1 MGRQRIGRLVLLVVA
16 LSAAMAFAALS
27 RRWPKDQTVH
37 YVLGDGA
44 PRVEEVD
51 ARWAEGAHG
60 GDWTR
65 EASFRY
71 APGQAPRVITH
82 EPRLANG
89 DYTVEIKIVATR
101 CEEQT
106 SVVRRHVVLGG
117 GVTSID
123 LASSL
128 APACAGRHRP
138 VTR

>member
-1 MGRQRIGRLVLLVVA
+1 MGRQRIGRLVLLVAA

-71 APGQAPRVITH
+71 PPGRAPRVVTH
-82 EPRLANG
+82 EPRLPDG
-89 DYTVEIKIVATR
+89 DYTVEIEIIAASMHTR
-101 CEEQT
+101 
-106 SVVRRHVVLGG
+106 VVRHIVLGG

-123 LASSL
+123 LAAAVPPFL
-128 APACAGRHRP
+128 DP
-138 VTR
+138 VRSATVSR